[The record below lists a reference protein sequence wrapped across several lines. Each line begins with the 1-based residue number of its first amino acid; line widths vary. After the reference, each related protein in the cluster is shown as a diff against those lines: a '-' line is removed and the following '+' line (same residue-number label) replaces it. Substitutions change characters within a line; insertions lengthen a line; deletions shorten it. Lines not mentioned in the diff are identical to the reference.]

1 VDDVDPGR
9 RFAMESSL
17 ETRLAY
23 VATGN
28 AALDRV
34 SHAGLEGLSI
44 ALTRRTAVE
53 PAEPMGVNLE
63 TDELAFFP
71 LLYWPISP
79 EAARPS
85 DDAIARVD
93 AYMKNGGTILFDTR
107 DQAGAAI
114 SASTTPATLALR
126 RILEGL
132 DIPALEPVP
141 PDHVLTKTFYLL
153 QGFPGRWSGGPLW
166 VAQLDAAEAGNR
178 PARAGDGV
186 SPILITANDFA
197 GAWAVT
203 EDGGYM
209 FPTVPNDPYQREM
222 ALRAGINI
230 AIYTMTGNYKA
241 DQVHIP
247 ALLERLGQ

>member
-1 VDDVDPGR
+1 MR
-9 RFAMESSL
+9 ASL

-23 VATGN
+23 VSTGDPE
-28 AALDRV
+28 LDQV
-34 SHAGLEGLSI
+34 SEAGLRGLSQ
-44 ALTRRTAVE
+44 ALFRRTAVE
-53 PAEPMGVNLE
+53 PAEPMAVNLE

-71 LLYWPISP
+71 LLYWPVDADI
-79 EAARPS
+79 ERPS
-85 DDAIARVD
+85 DEAIAKVD

-107 DQAGAAI
+107 DQGAGEFM
-114 SASTTPATLALR
+114 SGASPATLALR
-126 RILEGL
+126 RILSGL

-141 PDHVLTKTFYLL
+141 RDHVLTKTFYLL
-153 QGFPGRWSGGPLW
+153 DAFAGRWSGSPLW
-166 VAQLDAAEAGNR
+166 VEALTTEAMENR

-186 SPILITANDFA
+186 SPILITANDMA
-197 GAWAVT
+197 GAWAMS
-203 EDGGYM
+203 EDGSFM

-222 ALRAGINI
+222 AIRAGINI